1 MKSFKEC
8 LVEDSKVFFNNNEF
22 SEKHNIN
29 GRLLNIVVDNNQ
41 LMNRSKVEYEGVM
54 VGDILYYVTS
64 EDYGKAPKVD
74 EVQMYDNIP
83 CKVFDVRIDSGMYEI
98 ILKRNTN

>member
-41 LMNRSKVEYEGVM
+41 LMNRSKIEYEGVM

-98 ILKRNTN
+98 ILKRSTN